1 MVNRSIKKFGNRP
14 EGFEPSAV
22 HIGLLRQGS
31 ASCIRV
37 LDGNHIK
44 YNFAWARSQGGLL

>member
-1 MVNRSIKKFGNRP
+1 MVNRSIKKFGDRP

-31 ASCIRV
+31 ATNIRV
-37 LDGNHIK
+37 LGGNHIK
-44 YNFAWARSQGGLL
+44 YSSVLERSQGG